1 MKITDVITI
10 DKEIQSGTPVFKGT
24 RVPIQSLFWHIQS
37 GVTIDEFLE
46 DFPSV
51 TKKQVVQLLEL
62 SSKIINTPQII
73 QLYETV
79 AC

>member
-1 MKITDVITI
+1 MKITDLITI

-24 RVPIQSLFWHIQS
+24 RVPIQSLFWHIES

-79 AC
+79 A

>member
-10 DKEIQSGTPVFKGT
+10 DEEIQSGTPVFKGT
-24 RVPIQSLFWHIQS
+24 RVPIQSLFWHLES
-37 GVTIDEFLE
+37 GVTINEFLE

-51 TKKQVVQLLEL
+51 TKKQVIELLEL
-62 SSKIINTPQII
+62 SGKMVNSPHIS

-79 AC
+79 A